1 MQDLFF
7 TASKTIGLA
16 ARAETWLLLA
26 LALGLVAFW
35 RGRLRRAAVW
45 LTGVFLA
52 LLTLTTVPLGDFLLV
67 GLESQYLA
75 HPAVERVDDI
85 IVLGGDEDINAY
97 RRWGDVQVNEAGE
110 RLIAGVVLAR
120 RFPQARLIYTGGTAS
135 LRSDKATDDPSQMMY
150 DAWVALGVD
159 PARIVL
165 ERASRNT
172 SENARMTMALVQ
184 PQPGQVHL
192 LVTSAFHMPRSIETF
207 TRAGWTGLVAW
218 PVDFRSGS
226 LASAPTWTLDKNL
239 SDLDTGLKEVLGL
252 WAYRIAGQ

>member
-7 TASKTIGLA
+7 TASKTFGLV

-26 LALGLVAFW
+26 MLWGLVALW
-35 RGRLRRAAVW
+35 RGRVRSAGVW

-52 LLTLTTVPLGDFLLV
+52 VVVLTTVPVGDFLLV
-67 GLESQYLA
+67 GLERQY
-75 HPAVERVDDI
+75 PSNPVVTRVDDI

-97 RRWGDVQVNEAGE
+97 RHWGGVQVNEAGE
-110 RLIAGVVLAR
+110 RLIAGVILAR
-120 RFPQARLIYTGGTAS
+120 QFPQARLIYTGGTAT
-135 LRSDKATDDPSQMMY
+135 LRGDTATGDPSQMMY

-192 LVTSAFHMPRSIETF
+192 LVTSAFHMPRSMGTF
-207 TRAGWTGLVAW
+207 ARAGWTGLVAW

-226 LASAPTWTLDKNL
+226 LASVPTWTLDKNL
-239 SDLDTGLKEVLGL
+239 SDLDTGLKEYLGL
-252 WAYRIAGQ
+252 LAYRIAGQ

>member
-1 MQDLFF
+1 MDDLFF

-26 LALGLVAFW
+26 MAIGLVALW
-35 RGRLRRAAVW
+35 RARVRAASVW
-45 LTGVFLA
+45 LTGVFAA
-52 LLTLTTVPLGDFLLV
+52 LVLLTTVPLGDVLLV
-67 GLESQYLA
+67 GLEA
-75 HPAVERVDDI
+75 HYPANPSVAHIDDI

-97 RRWGDVQVNEAGE
+97 RRWGGVQVNEAAE
-110 RLIAGVVLAR
+110 RLIAGAALAR

-135 LRSDKATDDPSQMMY
+135 LGGDSASGDPSQMMY

-165 ERASRNT
+165 ERVSRNT
-172 SENARMTMALVQ
+172 SENARMTLAMVQ
-184 PQPGQVHL
+184 PQAGQVHL
-192 LVTSAFHMPRSIETF
+192 LVTSAFHMPRSMETF
-207 TRAGWTGLVAW
+207 ARAGWTGLVAW

-226 LASAPTWTLDKNL
+226 LASAPHWTLDKNL
-239 SDLDTGLKEVLGL
+239 SDLDTGLKEYLGL